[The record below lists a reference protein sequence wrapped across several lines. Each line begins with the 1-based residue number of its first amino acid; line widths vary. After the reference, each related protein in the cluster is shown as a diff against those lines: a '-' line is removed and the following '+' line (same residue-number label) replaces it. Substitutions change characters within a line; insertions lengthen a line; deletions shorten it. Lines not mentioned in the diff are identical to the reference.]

1 MLDYGIIAAHD
12 AVSNNGIA
20 IEHAEDRWRLRAV
33 KSRDQRPLKNAMRE
47 NGVKQAGRK
56 IGDNLGT
63 IAALNVR
70 LKIEPSSS
78 TLTIDETPS
87 CCIIMEQFPRKM

>member
-20 IEHAEDRWRLRAV
+20 IEDAEDRWRLRAV

-47 NGVKQAGRK
+47 NGVKQACRK
-56 IGDNLGT
+56 IGDT
-63 IAALNVR
+63 I
-70 LKIEPSSS
+70 S
-78 TLTIDETPS
+78 
-87 CCIIMEQFPRKM
+87 EQLQR